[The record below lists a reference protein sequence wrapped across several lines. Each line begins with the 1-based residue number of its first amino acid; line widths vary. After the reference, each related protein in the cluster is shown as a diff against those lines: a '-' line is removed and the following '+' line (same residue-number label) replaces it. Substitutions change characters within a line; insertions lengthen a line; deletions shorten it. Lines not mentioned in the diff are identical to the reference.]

1 MRQAQRAAKA
11 LKTGRLD
18 MQRINA
24 WIAQRGDGGPQLAWT
39 ELGEGDLMDGNVTIQ
54 VSHST
59 INYKDALALTGRAP
73 VIRRWPMIPGIDLAG
88 TVAAS
93 SHPDF
98 KAGDEVIL
106 NGWEAGVS
114 HFGGYAQ
121 MARVNGDWLV
131 KKPTGFTA
139 AETMAIGTAGYTA
152 MLCVLALER
161 HGVKPATGPVVV
173 TGAAGGVGSVAV
185 MLLAK
190 LGYHVIAST
199 GRMGEADYL
208 RGLGTAEVID
218 RTELAGPARQL
229 SKERWAGGIDV
240 AGSHTLANVLS
251 MTRYG
256 GTVAACGLA
265 QGMDLA
271 TSVAPFILRGV
282 TLAGIDSVMA
292 PKAARVEAWER
303 LTRDLDRGKL
313 KAVTETR
320 PVADAVALAPQL
332 LAGKVRGRIV
342 LELPLG

>member
-1 MRQAQRAAKA
+1 
-11 LKTGRLD
+11 
-18 MQRINA
+18 MQRFSA
-24 WIAQRGDGGPQLAWT
+24 WVASRGEGGPQLAWT
-39 ELGEGDLMDGNVTIQ
+39 ELGEADLMDGTVTIR

-59 INYKDALALTGRAP
+59 INYKDALALTGKAP
-73 VIRRWPMIPGIDLAG
+73 IIRRWPMIPGIDLAG
-88 TVAAS
+88 TVTAS
-93 SHPDF
+93 THPQL

-114 HFGGYAQ
+114 HYGGYAQ

-131 KKPTGFTA
+131 KKPAGFSA
-139 AETMAIGTAGYTA
+139 AETMSIGTAGYTA

-161 HGVKPATGPVVV
+161 HGVAPASGPVVV

-185 MLLAK
+185 TLLAR
-190 LGYHVIAST
+190 LGYRVIAST
-199 GRMGEADYL
+199 GRASEADYL
-208 RGLGTAEVID
+208 KGLGATEVID
-218 RTELAGPARQL
+218 RAELAGPAKPL
-229 SKERWAGGIDV
+229 GKERWAGGIDV

-251 MTRYG
+251 MTKYG

-292 PKAARVEAWER
+292 PKAARIEAWER
-303 LTRDLDRGKL
+303 LARDLDRDKL
-313 KAVTETR
+313 KAMAETR
-320 PVADAVALAPQL
+320 PIADVVALAPEV

-342 LELPLG
+342 LELP